1 MGLIPGIIAATEN
14 GVRHGA
20 PRAAR
25 RLRIKPTQKG
35 GLDLNNDFHTTVQ
48 LVPWT
53 PDWEKRFREERTTIS
68 SAFEKAGLPPAQIHH
83 TGTTS
88 IRGMWSKPIID
99 VLVII
104 PNDKGVEDYEEAL
117 IGIGYSSLGECG
129 RRDRVFLTKGDSPN
143 TAFYLHLTYA
153 DNPVAQ
159 DP

>member
-68 SAFEKAGLPPAQIHH
+68 SAFAKAGLPPAQIHH
-83 TGTTS
+83 TGSTS
-88 IRGMWSKPIID
+88 IHGLWSKPIID

-104 PNDKGVEDYEEAL
+104 PDNTGPEAYEEVL
-117 IGIGYSSLGECG
+117 MNIGYFSLGECG